1 MDKPINGD
9 KYVRTLAHYLRHNQR
24 RLVPTD
30 PSTPNNGSPRA
41 STNGTARSLVTPS
54 DPMAAAYSGM
64 VNSLWSMGSAVVDA
78 ITPSGSDQPPASL
91 ARDRDSYT
99 GAWDGTGSIV
109 PSSANPRE
117 QQLYL
122 QAQLK
127 APIFPL
133 DLYYLLYLLERFE
146 QEGIEIDGWEGATPR
161 AVGDSKPRILN
172 NGMPNSSTYSSFP
185 PPTATRPQ
193 SIRSFSSTALSTLTL
208 ITGWK
213 QWSNAASSNSGTL
226 TLADDIHFIYQ
237 FLKKITGLRLVA
249 KIPPGLTAPEGT
261 PGGDKGRIEGYSGDA
276 ILTIFNAAQSYEPST
291 YTQVL
296 LPLAA
301 TFSSLTHLELHKIP
315 PKSIEGWETLMAQL
329 KSLVII
335 QAGIED
341 VYDVMVTAVV
351 ESERRRRQRVQK
363 EKTRAVL
370 LRQEQRDA
378 LREANRSGQGRRAGS
393 GSGSSGTSSA
403 ESSNPSSPALSITG
417 GATLGEYDLA
427 LDDQSIL
434 NSLKMW
440 PRLRHLSVS
449 DNSLPALQHQDT
461 FSYTQAVVSLDLSHN
476 LLITAPSALI
486 HLHNLHHLNLSY
498 NMISSVQAIYHTLG
512 NIAVLD
518 LRGNRLESLCGL
530 ERLWNLEKVDVRD
543 NNLDEA
549 AEVGRLAAL
558 PGIREIWAEKNP
570 FCNSHP
576 KYRLEIL
583 AVFKANGHD
592 LLLDGTFASFNEKR
606 LLANMSPTS
615 FSTTIGSISN
625 VNLANI
631 PAASAPSATL
641 AKELVGSPPRI
652 TRPTSSL
659 FGNHAATTITN
670 AQKATSPPALAAA
683 NAAASKLAS
692 SASQSN
698 TGTNEKTSMDN
709 GLAAVSSLGSN
720 PASPPAK
727 LVKKKLVRSSKR
739 VQRVVNL
746 DSDHD
751 QSEDEEGQT
760 HDHHEILGPPVVL
773 EKKKKK
779 KVVKKKTL
787 EGEAA
792 AEGEEGSEKK
802 TKKKTV
808 KKKKSQSLV
817 SFAGDQ
823 TNGSQDNATANSHQD
838 QDENNVQEDDGI
850 DHSECRGN
858 HHVHRLAQLEESMAN
873 NRISQPGRGILKKS
887 PSVISHHSPQH
898 HRHQHHHGDL
908 ASSASPPSHSYLRP
922 TSPTGSYSSFSDD
935 GGAEAY
941 RRKIEAMRNEA
952 GSNWLKVLA
961 EMDSET
967 TLRKEGEISHP

>member
-9 KYVRTLAHYLRHNQR
+9 KYVRTLSHYLRHNQR

-30 PSTPNNGSPRA
+30 TAPTSNNSSPR
-41 STNGTARSLVTPS
+41 SNGAARSLVTPA

-78 ITPSGSDQPPASL
+78 ITPTGSDPPPPASL
-91 ARDRDSYT
+91 ARDRDAYT

-109 PSSANPRE
+109 PSAANPRE

-146 QEGIEIDGWEGATPR
+146 QEGIEIDGWDGATPR
-161 AVGDSKPRILN
+161 AVGDSKPRVLN
-172 NGMPNSSTYSSFP
+172 NGMPNSTTYSSFP

-213 QWSNAASSNSGTL
+213 QWSNAASSTSNSMTI
-226 TLADDIHFIYQ
+226 ADDIHFIHQ

-249 KIPPGLTAPEGT
+249 KIPPGLTAPTGS
-261 PGGDKGRIEGYSGDA
+261 PGGDRGRIEGYSGDA
-276 ILTIFNAAQSYEPST
+276 ILTLFNAGQSHELSSSSPSST
-291 YTQVL
+291 TQVL
-296 LPLAA
+296 LPMAA

-341 VYDVMVTAVV
+341 VYDVMVAAVV

-378 LREANRSGQGRRAGS
+378 LRDANRGGQGRRAGS
-393 GSGSSGTSSA
+393 GSGSASSGTSSA
-403 ESSNPSSPALSITG
+403 ESSNPSSPALSTTG
-417 GATLGEYDLA
+417 GSTLGEGDFA

-434 NSLKMW
+434 NTTEMW

-449 DNSLPALQHQDT
+449 DNALPTLQNQDT
-461 FSYTQAVVSLDLSHN
+461 FSHTQAIVSLDLSHN
-476 LLITAPSALI
+476 LLIAAPPGLI

-498 NMISSVQAIYHTLG
+498 NMISSVQAIYQILG

-530 ERLWNLEKVDVRD
+530 ERLWNLEKIDVRD
-543 NNLDEA
+543 NHLDEA

-558 PGIREIWAEKNP
+558 PGIREVWSEKNP
-570 FCNSHP
+570 FCTFQH
-576 KYRLEIL
+576 RLEIL

-592 LLLDGTFASFNEKR
+592 LLLDGTFASFTEKR
-606 LLANMSPTS
+606 SLANMSPTS
-615 FSTTIGSISN
+615 FSTTIASINN

-641 AKELVGSPPRI
+641 AKELLSSPPRI
-652 TRPTSSL
+652 TRPTSTV
-659 FGNHAATTITN
+659 FGNNTIHSLNATD
-670 AQKATSPPALAAA
+670 AHSATSPPSLVAAA
-683 NAAASKLAS
+683 T
-692 SASQSN
+692 SQQRPIATNSN
-698 TGTNEKTSMDN
+698 GSPNGKSGKEDGLTAMSPPGTNPS
-709 GLAAVSSLGSN
+709 
-720 PASPPAK
+720 SPPAK

-751 QSEDEEGQT
+751 QSGDEDSHL
-760 HDHHEILGPPVVL
+760 HDDHEILGAPVVL
-773 EKKKKK
+773 EREKKTKK
-779 KVVKKKTL
+779 KVVKKK
-787 EGEAA
+787 
-792 AEGEEGSEKK
+792 
-802 TKKKTV
+802 
-808 KKKKSQSLV
+808 KSQGLV

-823 TNGSQDNATANSHQD
+823 SNGFQGMTAINGQD
-838 QDENNVQEDDGI
+838 
-850 DHSECRGN
+850 
-858 HHVHRLAQLEESMAN
+858 HH
-873 NRISQPGRGILKKS
+873 
-887 PSVISHHSPQH
+887 
-898 HRHQHHHGDL
+898 DT
-908 ASSASPPSHSYLRP
+908 SSSPPDHSYLRP
-922 TSPTGSYSSFSDD
+922 TSPTGSYSSMSDD
-935 GGAEAY
+935 GSAEAY
-941 RRKIEAMRNEA
+941 RRKIEAMRSEA

-967 TLRKEGEISHP
+967 ALRKDSEANANSSGNHHQ

>member
-9 KYVRTLAHYLRHNQR
+9 KYVRTLSHYLRHNQR
-24 RLVPTD
+24 RLVPAD
-30 PSTPNNGSPRA
+30 PSSTPTNNGSPRTGGA
-41 STNGTARSLVTPS
+41 NGAARSLVTPA

-64 VNSLWSMGSAVVDA
+64 VNTLWSMGSAVVDA
-78 ITPSGSDQPPASL
+78 ITPSGSDSPPPASL

-109 PSSANPRE
+109 PSADNPRE

-146 QEGIEIDGWEGATPR
+146 QEGIEIDGWDGATPR
-161 AVGDSKPRILN
+161 AVGDTKPRVLN
-172 NGMPNSSTYSSFP
+172 NGMPNSTTYSSFP

-213 QWSNAASSNSGTL
+213 QWSNAASSTAGSVTI
-226 TLADDIHFIYQ
+226 ADDIHFIHQ

-249 KIPPGLTAPEGT
+249 KIPPGLTAPAGAPEG
-261 PGGDKGRIEGYSGDA
+261 DRGRIEGYSGDA
-276 ILTIFNAAQSYEPST
+276 ILTLFNSGQSHELPST
-291 YTQVL
+291 TTQVL
-296 LPLAA
+296 LPMAA

-315 PKSIEGWETLMAQL
+315 PRSIEGWETLMAQL

-341 VYDVMVTAVV
+341 VHDIMVAVV
-351 ESERRRRQRVQK
+351 ESERRRRQRVQR

-378 LREANRSGQGRRAGS
+378 LREANRVGGARRAGS
-393 GSGSSGTSSA
+393 GSGSSGTSSV
-403 ESSNPSSPALSITG
+403 ESSNPSSPALSTAEG
-417 GATLGEYDLA
+417 DFA

-434 NSLKMW
+434 NTTKMW

-449 DNSLPALQHQDT
+449 DNALPTLQHQDT
-461 FSYTQAVVSLDLSHN
+461 FSYTQAIVSLDLSHN
-476 LLITAPSALI
+476 LLIAAPPGLI

-498 NMISSVQAIYHTLG
+498 NMISSVQAIYQILG
-512 NIAVLD
+512 NIAATDWRV
-518 LRGNRLESLCGL
+518 SGL
-530 ERLWNLEKVDVRD
+530 ERLWNLEKIDVRD
-543 NNLDEA
+543 NHLDEA

-558 PGIREIWAEKNP
+558 PGIREVWSEKNP
-570 FCNSHP
+570 FCTFQP
-576 KYRLEIL
+576 KHRLEIL

-592 LLLDGTFASFNEKR
+592 LLLDGTFASFTEKR
-606 LLANMSPTS
+606 SLANMSPTS
-615 FSTTIGSISN
+615 FSTTIASINN

-631 PAASAPSATL
+631 PAASAPTATL
-641 AKELVGSPPRI
+641 AKELLNSLPRI
-652 TRPTSSL
+652 TRPTSSH
-659 FGNHAATTITN
+659 FGANTINDLSAATD
-670 AQKATSPPALAAA
+670 AHHATSPPSLAASA
-683 NAAASKLAS
+683 AAASKHQSISPNSNS
-692 SASQSN
+692 SMNGKPRKDDGLTAMSPP
-698 TGTNEKTSMDN
+698 GTN
-709 GLAAVSSLGSN
+709 SLL
-720 PASPPAK
+720 PPAK
-727 LVKKKLVRSSKR
+727 LVKKKLVRSSGR
-739 VQRVVNL
+739 VRRVVNL

-751 QSEDEEGQT
+751 QSGDEDGHH
-760 HDHHEILGPPVVL
+760 HDHEILGPPVVL

-779 KVVKKKTL
+779 SIKKKVVDG
-787 EGEAA
+787 EGVA
-792 AEGEEGSEKK
+792 EEGGEKK
-802 TKKKTV
+802 VATKRKVV
-808 KKKKSQSLV
+808 KKKKSQGLV

-823 TNGSQDNATANSHQD
+823 GNGVQDMTNGQDN
-838 QDENNVQEDDGI
+838 NNNDDDGS
-850 DHSECRGN
+850 DHSECRDN
-858 HHVHRLAQLEESMAN
+858 HHVHRLAQLEQSMAN
-873 NRISQPGRGILKKS
+873 NRPSQPSRGILKKS
-887 PSVISHHSPQH
+887 PTVVSHHHNTTSSSSPLGH
-898 HRHQHHHGDL
+898 
-908 ASSASPPSHSYLRP
+908 SHMRP

-967 TLRKEGEISHP
+967 AIRKDSEANSNNHHHHSSSRQ

>member
-9 KYVRTLAHYLRHNQR
+9 KYVRTLSHYLRHNQR
-24 RLVPTD
+24 RLVPTEAA
-30 PSTPNNGSPRA
+30 PTSNNSSPR
-41 STNGTARSLVTPS
+41 SNGAARSLVTPA

-78 ITPSGSDQPPASL
+78 ITPSGSDPPPPASL

-99 GAWDGTGSIV
+99 GAWDGTGSI
-109 PSSANPRE
+109 
-117 QQLYL
+117 
-122 QAQLK
+122 
-127 APIFPL
+127 
-133 DLYYLLYLLERFE
+133 
-146 QEGIEIDGWEGATPR
+146 
-161 AVGDSKPRILN
+161 
-172 NGMPNSSTYSSFP
+172 
-185 PPTATRPQ
+185 

-213 QWSNAASSNSGTL
+213 QWSNAASSTSNSMTI
-226 TLADDIHFIYQ
+226 ADDIHFIHQ

-249 KIPPGLTAPEGT
+249 KIPPGLTAPAGA

-276 ILTIFNAAQSYEPST
+276 ILTLFNAGQSHELPSSSPSST
-291 YTQVL
+291 TQVL
-296 LPLAA
+296 LPMAA

-341 VYDVMVTAVV
+341 VHDVMVAAVV

-378 LREANRSGQGRRAGS
+378 LRDANRGGQGRRAGSGS

-403 ESSNPSSPALSITG
+403 ESSNPSSPALSTTG
-417 GATLGEYDLA
+417 GGALGESDFA

-434 NSLKMW
+434 NTTKMW

-449 DNSLPALQHQDT
+449 DNALPALQNQDT

-476 LLITAPSALI
+476 LLIAAPPGLI

-498 NMISSVQAIYHTLG
+498 NMISSVQAIYQILG

-530 ERLWNLEKVDVRD
+530 ERLWNLEKIDVRE
-543 NNLDEA
+543 NHLDEA

-558 PGIREIWAEKNP
+558 PGIREVWSEKNP
-570 FCNSHP
+570 FCTIQP

-592 LLLDGTFASFNEKR
+592 LLLDGTFASFTEKR
-606 LLANMSPTS
+606 SLTNMSPTS
-615 FSTTIGSISN
+615 FSTTIASINN

-641 AKELVGSPPRI
+641 AKELLSSPPRI
-652 TRPTSSL
+652 TRPTSTV
-659 FGNHAATTITN
+659 FGNNTISSLNATD
-670 AQKATSPPALAAA
+670 AHSATSPPSLVAAA
-683 NAAASKLAS
+683 TSLQRPIAANSNS
-692 SASQSN
+692 SPNGKSRKEDGLTAMSPP
-698 TGTNEKTSMDN
+698 GTNPS
-709 GLAAVSSLGSN
+709 
-720 PASPPAK
+720 SPPAK

-751 QSEDEEGQT
+751 QSGDEDGHL
-760 HDHHEILGPPVVL
+760 HDDHEVLGAPVVL

-779 KVVKKKTL
+779 TVKKKAVD
-787 EGEAA
+787 GEAT
-792 AEGEEGSEKK
+792 GEEGGEKK
-802 TKKKTV
+802 TKKKVV
-808 KKKKSQSLV
+808 KKKKSQGLV

-823 TNGSQDNATANSHQD
+823 SNGLQGMTAINGQDNHNGS
-838 QDENNVQEDDGI
+838 EDDEI
-850 DHSECRGN
+850 DHSECKGN
-858 HHVHRLAQLEESMAN
+858 NHVHRLAQLEQSMAN
-873 NRISQPGRGILKKS
+873 NRISHPSRGILKKS
-887 PSVISHHSPQH
+887 PSVVSH
-898 HRHQHHHGDL
+898 HRHD
-908 ASSASPPSHSYLRP
+908 ASSSPPDHSYLRP
-922 TSPTGSYSSFSDD
+922 ASPTGSYNSLSDD
-935 GGAEAY
+935 GSAEAY
-941 RRKIEAMRNEA
+941 RRKIEAIRSEA

-967 TLRKEGEISHP
+967 AIRKDSEANTNNSNNHHQ

>member
-9 KYVRTLAHYLRHNQR
+9 KYVRTLSHYLRHNQR
-24 RLVPTD
+24 RLVPAD
-30 PSTPNNGSPRA
+30 PSNTPTNNGSPRTGA
-41 STNGTARSLVTPS
+41 NGAARSLVTPA

-78 ITPSGSDQPPASL
+78 ITPSGSDPPPPSL
-91 ARDRDSYT
+91 ARDRDAYT

-109 PSSANPRE
+109 PSAANPRE

-146 QEGIEIDGWEGATPR
+146 QEGIEIDGWDGATPR
-161 AVGDSKPRILN
+161 AVGDSKPRVLN
-172 NGMPNSSTYSSFP
+172 NGMPNSTTYSSFP

-213 QWSNAASSNSGTL
+213 QWSNAASSTAGGVTI
-226 TLADDIHFIYQ
+226 ADDIHFIHQ
-237 FLKKITGLRLVA
+237 FFKKITGLRLVA
-249 KIPPGLTAPEGT
+249 KIPPGLTAPAGS

-276 ILTIFNAAQSYEPST
+276 ILTLFNSGQSHELSSSK
-291 YTQVL
+291 TQVL
-296 LPLAA
+296 FPMAA

-315 PKSIEGWETLMAQL
+315 PRSIEGWETLMVQL

-341 VYDVMVTAVV
+341 VHDVLVTAVV

-378 LREANRSGQGRRAGS
+378 LREANRVGGTRRAGS
-393 GSGSSGTSSA
+393 GSGSGSPGTSSA
-403 ESSNPSSPALSITG
+403 ESSNPSSPALSTTG
-417 GATLGEYDLA
+417 GAEVDLA

-434 NSLKMW
+434 NTTKMW

-449 DNSLPALQHQDT
+449 DNALPALQHPDT
-461 FSYTQAVVSLDLSHN
+461 FSYAQAVISLDLSHN
-476 LLITAPSALI
+476 LLNAAPPGLI

-498 NMISSVQAIYHTLG
+498 NMISSVQAIYQILG

-530 ERLWNLEKVDVRD
+530 ERLWNLEKIDVRD
-543 NNLDEA
+543 NHLDEA

-558 PGIREIWAEKNP
+558 PGIREVWSEKNP
-570 FCNSHP
+570 FCTFQT

-592 LLLDGTFASFNEKR
+592 LLLDGTFASFTEKR
-606 LLANMSPTS
+606 SLTNMSPTS
-615 FSTTIGSISN
+615 FSTTIASINN

-631 PAASAPSATL
+631 PAASAPTATL
-641 AKELVGSPPRI
+641 AKELLRSPPRI
-652 TRPTSSL
+652 TRPTSL
-659 FGNHAATTITN
+659 FGTNTINGLNATSTD
-670 AQKATSPPALAAA
+670 AHHATSPPSLAAA
-683 NAAASKLAS
+683 AAASQQHQSIPQNINSSLNGKPRKEDGLTAMSPPGTNS
-692 SASQSN
+692 SA
-698 TGTNEKTSMDN
+698 
-709 GLAAVSSLGSN
+709 LPV
-720 PASPPAK
+720 K
-727 LVKKKLVRSSKR
+727 LVKKKLVRSSGR
-739 VQRVVNL
+739 VRRVVNL
-746 DSDHD
+746 DSDHE
-751 QSEDEEGQT
+751 QSGDEDGHRHND
-760 HDHHEILGPPVVL
+760 HDVD
-773 EKKKKK
+773 KKKKK
-779 KVVKKKTL
+779 SVKKKAVD
-787 EGEAA
+787 GETVG
-792 AEGEEGSEKK
+792 GEEGGEKK
-802 TKKKTV
+802 VATKKKV
-808 KKKKSQSLV
+808 VRKKKSQGLV

-823 TNGSQDNATANSHQD
+823 CNGVQDMTNGQ
-838 QDENNVQEDDGI
+838 NNNNDDDDGS
-850 DHSECRGN
+850 DHSESKGN

-873 NRISQPGRGILKKS
+873 NRLSQPSRGILKKS
-887 PSVISHHSPQH
+887 PSAVSHHS
-898 HRHQHHHGDL
+898 HHHDTT
-908 ASSASPPSHSYLRP
+908 SSSSPPDYSHMRP
-922 TSPTGSYSSFSDD
+922 TSPTGSFSSFSDD

-941 RRKIEAMRNEA
+941 RRKIEAMRSEA

-967 TLRKEGEISHP
+967 ALRKDSESNINNNHSNNHSRQ

>member
-9 KYVRTLAHYLRHNQR
+9 KYVRTLSHYLRHNQR
-24 RLVPTD
+24 RLVPTEAA
-30 PSTPNNGSPRA
+30 PTSNNSSPR
-41 STNGTARSLVTPS
+41 SNGAARSLVTPS

-78 ITPSGSDQPPASL
+78 ITPSGSDPPPPASL

-109 PSSANPRE
+109 PSAANPRE

-146 QEGIEIDGWEGATPR
+146 QEGIEIDGWDGATPR
-161 AVGDSKPRILN
+161 AVGDSKPRVLN
-172 NGMPNSSTYSSFP
+172 NGMPNSTTYSSFP

-213 QWSNAASSNSGTL
+213 QWSNAASSTSNSMTI
-226 TLADDIHFIYQ
+226 ADDINFIHQ

-249 KIPPGLTAPEGT
+249 KIPPGLTAPAGT
-261 PGGDKGRIEGYSGDA
+261 PGGDRGRIEGYSGDA
-276 ILTIFNAAQSYEPST
+276 ILTLFNAGQSHELPSSSPSST
-291 YTQVL
+291 TQVL
-296 LPLAA
+296 LPMAA

-315 PKSIEGWETLMAQL
+315 PKSIEGWESLMAQL

-341 VYDVMVTAVV
+341 VYDVMVAAVV

-378 LREANRSGQGRRAGS
+378 LRDANRGGQGRRAGS
-393 GSGSSGTSSA
+393 GSGSGSSGTSSG
-403 ESSNPSSPALSITG
+403 ESSNPSSPALSTTG
-417 GATLGEYDLA
+417 GGALGEGDFA

-434 NSLKMW
+434 NTTKMW

-449 DNSLPALQHQDT
+449 DNALPALQNQDT
-461 FSYTQAVVSLDLSHN
+461 FSYTQAMVSLDLSHN
-476 LLITAPSALI
+476 LLIAAPPGLI

-498 NMISSVQAIYHTLG
+498 NMISNVQAIYQILG

-530 ERLWNLEKVDVRD
+530 ERLWNLEKIDVRD
-543 NNLDEA
+543 NHLDEA

-558 PGIREIWAEKNP
+558 PGIREVWSEKNP
-570 FCNSHP
+570 FCTIQP
-576 KYRLEIL
+576 KHRLEIL

-592 LLLDGTFASFNEKR
+592 LLLDGTFASFTEKR
-606 LLANMSPTS
+606 SLTNMSPTS
-615 FSTTIGSISN
+615 FSTTIASINN

-631 PAASAPSATL
+631 PAASAPTATL
-641 AKELVGSPPRI
+641 AKELLDSPPRI
-652 TRPTSSL
+652 TRPTSTLYGNNTISSL
-659 FGNHAATTITN
+659 NATD
-670 AQKATSPPALAAA
+670 AHSATSPPSLVAAA
-683 NAAASKLAS
+683 TSQQRPIATKSNS
-692 SASQSN
+692 SPNGKSGKDAGLTAMSPP
-698 TGTNEKTSMDN
+698 GTNPS
-709 GLAAVSSLGSN
+709 
-720 PASPPAK
+720 SPPAK

-751 QSEDEEGQT
+751 HSGDEDGHL
-760 HDHHEILGPPVVL
+760 HDDHEVLGAPVVL

-779 KVVKKKTL
+779 TIKKKAVD
-787 EGEAA
+787 GEAA
-792 AEGEEGSEKK
+792 GEEGGEKK
-802 TKKKTV
+802 TKKKVV
-808 KKKKSQSLV
+808 KKKKSQGLV

-823 TNGSQDNATANSHQD
+823 SNGIQDMTAINGQDNHNGD
-838 QDENNVQEDDGI
+838 DDDGI
-850 DHSECRGN
+850 DHSECKGN
-858 HHVHRLAQLEESMAN
+858 NHVHRLAQLEQSMAS
-873 NRISQPGRGILKKS
+873 NRISQPSRGILKKS
-887 PSVISHHSPQH
+887 PSVASHH
-898 HRHQHHHGDL
+898 HHHDT
-908 ASSASPPSHSYLRP
+908 SSSPPDHSYLRP
-922 TSPTGSYSSFSDD
+922 TSPTGSYSSLSDD

-967 TLRKEGEISHP
+967 ALRKDSEANTSSGNNHHQ

>member
-9 KYVRTLAHYLRHNQR
+9 KYVRTLSHYLRHNQR
-24 RLVPTD
+24 RLVPAD
-30 PSTPNNGSPRA
+30 PSNTPSNGSPRTGGA
-41 STNGTARSLVTPS
+41 NGAARSLVTPA

-78 ITPSGSDQPPASL
+78 ITPSGSDPPPPASL

-109 PSSANPRE
+109 PSAANPRE

-146 QEGIEIDGWEGATPR
+146 QEGIEIDGWDGATPR
-161 AVGDSKPRILN
+161 AVGDTKPRVLN
-172 NGMPNSSTYSSFP
+172 NGMPNSTTYSSFP

-213 QWSNAASSNSGTL
+213 QWSNAASSSAGGVTI
-226 TLADDIHFIYQ
+226 ADDIHFIHQ

-249 KIPPGLTAPEGT
+249 KIPPGLTAPAGA

-276 ILTIFNAAQSYEPST
+276 ILTLFNSGQSHELSST
-291 YTQVL
+291 TTQVL
-296 LPLAA
+296 LPVAA

-315 PKSIEGWETLMAQL
+315 PRSIEGWETLMAQL

-341 VYDVMVTAVV
+341 VHDVLVTAVV

-378 LREANRSGQGRRAGS
+378 LREANRVGGARRAASGS
-393 GSGSSGTSSA
+393 GSGSSGTSSP
-403 ESSNPSSPALSITG
+403 ESSNPSSPAMSTAEG
-417 GATLGEYDLA
+417 DFA

-434 NSLKMW
+434 NTTKMW

-449 DNSLPALQHQDT
+449 DNALPTLQHQDT
-461 FSYTQAVVSLDLSHN
+461 FSYTQAIISLDLSHN
-476 LLITAPSALI
+476 LLIAAPPGLT

-498 NMISSVQAIYHTLG
+498 NMISSVQAIYQILG

-530 ERLWNLEKVDVRD
+530 ERLWNLEKIDVRD
-543 NNLDEA
+543 NHLDEA

-558 PGIREIWAEKNP
+558 PGIREVWSEKNP
-570 FCNSHP
+570 FCTFQP

-592 LLLDGTFASFNEKR
+592 LLLDGTFASFTEKR
-606 LLANMSPTS
+606 SLANMSPTS
-615 FSTTIGSISN
+615 FSTTIASINN

-631 PAASAPSATL
+631 PAASAPTATL
-641 AKELVGSPPRI
+641 AKELLNSPPRV
-652 TRPTSSL
+652 TRPTSSV
-659 FGNHAATTITN
+659 FGANTINGLN
-670 AQKATSPPALAAA
+670 ASTDAHHATSPPSLAAA
-683 NAAASKLAS
+683 AAAASKHQSISPNS
-692 SASQSN
+692 SSPV
-698 TGTNEKTSMDN
+698 N
-709 GLAAVSSLGSN
+709 GKPRKDDGLTAM
-720 PASPPAK
+720 SPPGSTSSPPVK
-727 LVKKKLVRSSKR
+727 LVKKKLVRSSGR
-739 VQRVVNL
+739 VRRVVNL

-751 QSEDEEGQT
+751 QSGDEGSHHHQD
-760 HDHHEILGPPVVL
+760 HDILGPPIVL

-779 KVVKKKTL
+779 SIKKKVTD
-787 EGEAA
+787 
-792 AEGEEGSEKK
+792 GEEVAEEGGDKK
-802 TKKKTV
+802 VTTKKKVV
-808 KKKKSQSLV
+808 KKKKSQGLV

-823 TNGSQDNATANSHQD
+823 GNGLQSMTNGQDN
-838 QDENNVQEDDGI
+838 NNDYDDGI
-850 DHSECRGN
+850 DHSECRDN
-858 HHVHRLAQLEESMAN
+858 HHVHRLAQLEQSMAN
-873 NRISQPGRGILKKS
+873 NRPSQPSRGILKKS
-887 PSVISHHSPQH
+887 PTVVSHHH
-898 HRHQHHHGDL
+898 DTT
-908 ASSASPPSHSYLRP
+908 SSSSPPDHSHLRP
-922 TSPTGSYSSFSDD
+922 TSPTGSYSSLSDD

-967 TLRKEGEISHP
+967 AIRKDSETNNNNHLNDSRRQ